1 MIGEI
6 LSALIAIIVGIVAV
20 IQLIGNAELILSA
33 LSLTFGIMAII
44 WIVKARIRL
53 SRGSSIRK
61 LATNFLV
68 TVILIICFSIW
79 GIVVNMLGLEA
90 IYGDIINFPQY
101 LFISFSYIA
110 FVGTAYKLMKMG
122 EEFGFNVQSKKI
134 EQLIKNKAKA
144 VKKK

>member
-68 TVILIICFSIW
+68 TVILILCFSIW

>member
-1 MIGEI
+1 MIGEL
-6 LSALIAIIVGIVAV
+6 LSALIAIIIGIVAV

-44 WIVKARIRL
+44 WIVKARKKL
-53 SRGSSIRK
+53 SRGSSIK
-61 LATNFLV
+61 SLATNFLV
-68 TVILIICFSIW
+68 TVIFILCFSIW

-90 IYGDIINFPQY
+90 VYGDIINFPQY

-122 EEFGFNVQSKKI
+122 EEFGFNIQSKKI
-134 EQLIKNKAKA
+134 EQMIKNKKKA
-144 VKKK
+144 VKK

>member
-68 TVILIICFSIW
+68 TVILILCFSIW

-122 EEFGFNVQSKKI
+122 EEFGFNVQSKR
-134 EQLIKNKAKA
+134 LSS
-144 VKKK
+144 